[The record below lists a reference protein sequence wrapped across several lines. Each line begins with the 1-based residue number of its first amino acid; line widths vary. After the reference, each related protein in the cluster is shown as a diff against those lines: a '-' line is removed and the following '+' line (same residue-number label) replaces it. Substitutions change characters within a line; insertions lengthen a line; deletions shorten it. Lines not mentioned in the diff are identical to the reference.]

1 MNAQYQIYIHVKSI
15 FFHASSRK
23 KLPWFANA
31 PYSLK
36 MIVHEADMV
45 IANYDG
51 TRQAWWEKPSYPQMW
66 KLKIKK
72 KEKKK
77 IQSKTLPWQ

>member
-1 MNAQYQIYIHVKSI
+1 MNAQYQIYIHVKKSI
-15 FFHASSRK
+15 SFHASSRK

-36 MIVHEADMV
+36 TIVHEADMI

-51 TRQAWWEKPSYPQMW
+51 TRLGERNQVIHKCEN
-66 KLKIKK
+66 
-72 KEKKK
+72 
-77 IQSKTLPWQ
+77 

>member
-1 MNAQYQIYIHVKSI
+1 MLVAE
-15 FFHASSRK
+15 K

-36 MIVHEADMV
+36 MIVHEADMI

-51 TRQAWWEKPSYPQMW
+51 TRLGERNQVIHKCEN
-66 KLKIKK
+66 
-72 KEKKK
+72 
-77 IQSKTLPWQ
+77 